1 MHIGRKGEVALS
13 TNDGGS
19 ALITYGKKGG
29 DNATEQLKN
38 YEKSFSPYFPLR
50 KIIKCSEPIIQN
62 HEIT

>member
-19 ALITYGKKGG
+19 ALITYGEKGG

-38 YEKSFSPYFPLR
+38 YEKSLSSFFM
-50 KIIKCSEPIIQN
+50 
-62 HEIT
+62 